1 MRLPRTLACVGLGT
15 ALVIAGCGSG
25 AGATAGTGG
34 TTGGAGSGDT
44 ASGGAGGAASG
55 AAGSTGT
62 GGAVGSAGTAGGRF
76 GGGAGGTS
84 GGAGDTGAGAAGV
97 GGAGG
102 DVVIIRGDPSHTF
115 VTATFL
121 ARGFGAEYEGRL
133 VVVRV
138 GSPDRPPERLV
149 QAWSRFH
156 DGGFEIALP
165 MGVETSLYKAKFLY
179 VDADGDGL
187 CTPENDLGYRDA
199 SFLEA
204 DLTFVLQGSVPPA
217 TGNTE
222 RLMLQTTATDL
233 TAPVCDVM
241 NGPWPDN

>member
-1 MRLPRTLACVGLGT
+1 
-15 ALVIAGCGSG
+15 
-25 AGATAGTGG
+25 
-34 TTGGAGSGDT
+34 
-44 ASGGAGGAASG
+44 
-55 AAGSTGT
+55 
-62 GGAVGSAGTAGGRF
+62 
-76 GGGAGGTS
+76 
-84 GGAGDTGAGAAGV
+84 
-97 GGAGG
+97 
-102 DVVIIRGDPSHTF
+102 
-115 VTATFL
+115 
-121 ARGFGAEYEGRL
+121 
-133 VVVRV
+133 VRV